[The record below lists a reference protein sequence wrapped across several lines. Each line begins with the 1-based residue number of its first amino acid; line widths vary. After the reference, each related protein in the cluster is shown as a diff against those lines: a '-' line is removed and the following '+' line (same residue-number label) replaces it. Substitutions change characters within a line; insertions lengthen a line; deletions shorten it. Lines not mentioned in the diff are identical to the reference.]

1 MVLSTRVI
9 ELLLNNA
16 RVGLAERKVEMRAM
30 VITEP
35 GGPEV
40 LEIQEVAE
48 PVPGE
53 GEILIRV
60 KAFGINHAETHMR
73 KGEWPEAAP
82 ISGIEA
88 VGTVADDP
96 AGALPSGAK
105 VVAIMGGLGRVRNG
119 SYAEYTVAPATN
131 VAPVETSLDWADLA
145 AIPESYTT
153 AWLALHGNLE
163 LRPGHTLLVRGATSA
178 LGQAAINIAA
188 DLGARVIGT
197 TRREE
202 RAELLRS
209 LGVHEVVIE
218 TGEIAGRLRAIVPGG
233 VDRVLDLVG
242 NSVLRDSLRAARVGG
257 RVCQAGFLGG
267 LGPVDNFL
275 PAFELPSGVQ
285 FSFFGS
291 FEVGSEAFPLSSV
304 PFQQIVEKVQA
315 GVYQARPSR
324 VFAFEGVAEAHRV
337 MEASQAAGKLVV
349 RGA

>member
-1 MVLSTRVI
+1 
-9 ELLLNNA
+9 
-16 RVGLAERKVEMRAM
+16 MRAM

-40 LEIQEVAE
+40 LQLQEVSD

-53 GEILIRV
+53 GEVLIRV

-73 KGEWPEAAP
+73 KGDWPEATP

-88 VGTVADDP
+88 VGTVAQD
-96 AGALPSGAK
+96 PSGALSDGAT

-119 SYAEYTVAPATN
+119 SYAEYTVAPASN
-131 VAPVETSLDWADLA
+131 VAPVDTSLDWADLA
-145 AIPESYTT
+145 AIPESYAT
-153 AWLALHGNLE
+153 AWLTLHGNLE
-163 LRPGHTLLVRGATSA
+163 LRPGHTLLIRGATSA

-197 TRREE
+197 TRRED

-209 LGVHEVVIE
+209 LGADEVVIE
-218 TGEIAGRLRAIVPGG
+218 TGQIADEVRALVPDG

-242 NSVLRDSLRAARVGG
+242 NSVLRDSLRAVAVKG

-267 LGPVDNFL
+267 LGPVDSFQ
-275 PAFELPSGVQ
+275 PIVELPSGVQ

-291 FEVGSEAFPLSSV
+291 FEVGSPAFPLSAV
-304 PFQQIVEKVQA
+304 PFQEIIEKVQA
-315 GVYQARPSR
+315 GVYRATPSR
-324 VFAFEGVAEAHRV
+324 VFAFEEIAEAHRV